1 MADTFDAI
9 VNEFPP
15 YVFFFVNDSGIPSI
29 MWSDI
34 INNTQR
40 LHPGATVSFLGS
52 FRRIF
57 TVPLGSGG
65 QGIGGYY
72 DYSDPSST
80 SPTNL
85 CRPCSGIRVDYM
97 RLTFVIFVC
106 CYSVNELVVIASF
119 IQFYIQDRNV
129 TDFVEHSNL
138 YRVRLFLIAL
148 YLYPV
153 LILALLYC
161 SGFDLY

>member
-1 MADTFDAI
+1 
-9 VNEFPP
+9 V
-15 YVFFFVNDSGIPSI
+15 FFVNDSGIPSI

-72 DYSDPSST
+72 DYSDSSST

-138 YRVRLFLIAL
+138 YRVRWVLIAL
-148 YLYPV
+148 Y
-153 LILALLYC
+153 ITQC
-161 SGFDLY
+161 